1 MFQWTDLLLGA
12 GAVLQVEGPEGSAA
26 TVESGSAAV
35 ARASLAPKGLPEEGA
50 VPEEWRK
57 NGVQLKP
64 ELIYEQCVSS
74 GDTTE
79 ITGVTA
85 QRGCF
90 QKNPQVFWADSFIS
104 SLPCMNPQQNVIS
117 CFYNETTN
125 KVLVSDNPIYSECVC
140 FYLQEITW
148 IRSGRF
154 ESRASKSR
162 SS

>member
-12 GAVLQVEGPEGSAA
+12 RAVLLVEGSEGSAA

-35 ARASLAPKGLPEEGA
+35 ARASPAPKGLPEEGA
-50 VPEEWRK
+50 VPEEWGK
-57 NGVQLKP
+57 MELKP
-64 ELIYEQCVSS
+64 ELISEQCVSS

>member
-12 GAVLQVEGPEGSAA
+12 GAELQVEGSEGSAA
-26 TVESGSAAV
+26 TVESDSAAV
-35 ARASLAPKGLPEEGA
+35 ARASPAPKGLPEGGA
-50 VPEEWRK
+50 VPEEWGK
-57 NGVQLKP
+57 MELKP
-64 ELIYEQCVSS
+64 ELISEQCVSS

-140 FYLQEITW
+140 FYLQEIT
-148 IRSGRF
+148 
-154 ESRASKSR
+154 
-162 SS
+162 